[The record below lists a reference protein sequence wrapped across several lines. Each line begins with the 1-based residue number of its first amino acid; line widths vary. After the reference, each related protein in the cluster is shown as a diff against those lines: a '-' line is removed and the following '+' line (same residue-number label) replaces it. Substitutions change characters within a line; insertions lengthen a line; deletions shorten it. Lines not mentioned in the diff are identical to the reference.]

1 MAKHGAFFV
10 YGGQAPKEQWDII
23 SNDEYRLEA
32 RKTWIQRTEQWHIEF
47 IHYDSD
53 QFPHRCEMF
62 LTKEEIARLKE
73 IL

>member
-1 MAKHGAFFV
+1 MRQGQFQV
-10 YGGQAPKEQWDII
+10 YSQGKTKESWDII

-32 RKTWIQRTEQWHIEF
+32 RKTWIQRTQQWHIEF